1 MSDSRVLVDGE
12 LLSSHDD
19 YLLVEEGRL
28 ALVSLAAGQE
38 VLLAELGPGD
48 ALGPLRTTGDG
59 TDQIRVRAHGAARV
73 LALGRAELE
82 GRLGETA
89 SLAQVVLDGLAQTTA
104 RLAADLARRASPG
117 SGLRYIY
124 VVPRDQPE
132 LFEQLHKE
140 FGSDP
145 LVRIVMDR
153 REGERRRSEEPPA
166 RLGPGRRGDPAWS
179 VYLSQPFKPGR
190 GRFIPIPRK
199 KQE

>member
-1 MSDSRVLVDGE
+1 VSDSRHLADGE
-12 LLSSHDD
+12 LLPAHDG

-28 ALVSLAAGQE
+28 ALVSLGAALDL
-38 VLLAELGPGD
+38 VLAELGPGD
-48 ALGPLRTTGDG
+48 ALGPLGTAGDG
-59 TDQIRVRAHGAARV
+59 AGQIRVRAQGEVRV

-82 GRLGETA
+82 SRLGETA
-89 SLAQVVLDGLAQTTA
+89 AVAQVVLAGLAQTTT
-104 RLAADLARRASPG
+104 RLSTELARRSG
-117 SGLRYIY
+117 GGLRYIY

-132 LFEQLHKE
+132 LFEQLQKE

-145 LVRIVMDR
+145 QVRIVMDR
-153 REGERRRSEEPPA
+153 REGERRQAEESPD
-166 RLGPGRRGDPAWS
+166 RLGPGRRTDPAWS